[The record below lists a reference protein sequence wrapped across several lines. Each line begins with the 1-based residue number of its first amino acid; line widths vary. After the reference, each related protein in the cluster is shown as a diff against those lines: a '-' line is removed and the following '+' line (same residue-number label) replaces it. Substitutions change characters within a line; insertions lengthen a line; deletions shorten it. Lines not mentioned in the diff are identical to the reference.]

1 MPRLLQLAHAGWSAP
16 LKEAIP
22 AVTCANQATMLT
34 GKLPQEHGIV
44 GNGWLFRETSE
55 VRFWQQSYHQI
66 QQPTL
71 LDRLRSWNPDFR
83 VANLFWWFN
92 EGCPAAFRVTPKPW
106 YGVNGD
112 KRFDIHAEPP
122 ELKSELLGK
131 LRSFPFPA
139 FWGPTAGAGS
149 TAWISAAAAQVVR
162 EQQPD
167 LTFVYL
173 PHIDYEPQR
182 HGPSGCE
189 MATILGEVDS
199 FAGGVIDA
207 ADRIGA
213 SIFVVNEYVHCDVTR
228 PVYLN
233 MALREAG
240 FLRVRSGPFGELID
254 VYASA
259 AFAACDHQLAHVYTR
274 PGCDHTRLDQ
284 LLRNL
289 PGVAD
294 IAAGPDRQR
303 LGLDHPRAGDWV
315 LMSEPDAWFAYPYWL
330 DQQRAPDFA
339 RAVAIHQKPGY
350 DP

>member
-1 MPRLLQLAHAGWSAP
+1 
-16 LKEAIP
+16 
-22 AVTCANQATMLT
+22 
-34 GKLPQEHGIV
+34 
-44 GNGWLFRETSE
+44 
-55 VRFWQQSYHQI
+55 
-66 QQPTL
+66 
-71 LDRLRSWNPDFR
+71 
-83 VANLFWWFN
+83 
-92 EGCPAAFRVTPKPW
+92 
-106 YGVNGD
+106 NGD

-131 LRSFPFPA
+131 LGSFPFPS

-162 EQQPD
+162 EHQPD

-182 HGPSGCE
+182 YGPSGCD
-189 MATILGEVDS
+189 MTAILAEVDS
-199 FAGGVIDA
+199 FAGAVIDA

-233 MALREAG
+233 LVLREAG
-240 FLRVRSGPFGELID
+240 FLKVRSGPFGELID

-259 AFAACDHQLAHVYTR
+259 AFAVCDHQVAHVHTR
-274 PGCDHTRLDQ
+274 PGCDLARLDQ

-294 IAAGPDRQR
+294 IAGGPDRQR
-303 LGLDHPRAGDWV
+303 WGVDHPRAGDWV

-330 DQQRAPDFA
+330 DEQRAPDFA

-350 DP
+350 DPCELFWDPKLRFPKLRAARRLIQKKLGFRTIFDVVPLDASLVRGSHGRPASEPDNRPVMIGMGRAPDLGRELHQTDVAEILWNYVTGSAAAG